1 MRCSTL
7 TESHGKQGFTLVE
20 LLVVIVILG
29 ILSAIAVPSYLN
41 VVARSKIDL
50 LTSAVHQYLR
60 KVQYEAISAQRS
72 YTAQF
77 DLTDDELKV
86 TYYRA
91 DATPTSWSTL
101 STTIP
106 ANQLLFVSTSPNE
119 SITFTPAGDA
129 DREVRVYLGIE
140 GNDSTLRCI
149 DVRNRAIAEAYFWF
163 GKDDICLELPPW
175 GFP

>member
-1 MRCSTL
+1 MKNL
-7 TESHGKQGFTLVE
+7 AQNHWKQGFTLVE

-29 ILSAIAVPSYLN
+29 ILSTIAVPSYLN
-41 VVARSKIDL
+41 IVARTKIDL

-60 KVQYEAISAQRS
+60 NVQYEAISAQRS

-77 DLTDDELKV
+77 YLTDDELKV

-106 ANQLLFVSTSPNE
+106 ANQLLFASTSPNE
-119 SITFTPAGDA
+119 SITFTPQGDA
-129 DREVRVYLGIE
+129 EQQVRVYLGIE

-149 DVRNRAIAEAYFWF
+149 DVKNRAIAQAYFWF

-175 GFP
+175 EVP